1 MAFEEIEQLK
11 KDLIMKNELHETQ
24 QVRDLIRELK
34 RLENILLDTQ
44 NQYID
49 SEKQVGILK

>member
-24 QVRDLIRELK
+24 QVRDLRREQK

>member
-24 QVRDLIRELK
+24 QVRDLRRELK

-49 SEKQVGILK
+49 SEKQGGILK

>member
-24 QVRDLIRELK
+24 QVRDLRRELK